1 MEEMEIQMEG
11 TETPMGEMEVCIVSK
26 SGLELGGVKHSK
38 AQMLTR

>member
-26 SGLELGGVKHSK
+26 YSIDVVL
-38 AQMLTR
+38 R